1 MIMTSKVH
9 FEVFGKVQGV
19 FFRRDTQAAAKR
31 LGVTGWV
38 RNTPDG
44 TVEGEAFGDAASVD
58 QFKKWVSTEGS
69 KKSRIDR
76 CEFSDNIVD
85 GTHSA
90 SFDVVR

>member
-1 MIMTSKVH
+1 M
-9 FEVFGKVQGV
+9 
-19 FFRRDTQAAAKR
+19 
-31 LGVTGWV
+31 TGWV

-58 QFKKWVSTEGS
+58 QLSVSRDFPLIWVPLTTRVSKKWVSTEGS